1 MRFSVWMR
9 AHRRLQWRAETA
21 LALGVGAVL
30 TALVA
35 LPLLRIGQQALW
47 ADGSWRLAAAWTR
60 LIAPDTLQATVNSL
74 IVSLGGTAVAV
85 VFGTAYA
92 LLVGLTDLRGKRGL
106 IFLLLL
112 PLMIPPQITAMSWA
126 QLLGPGSALLKPLG
140 LAPAPGSSN
149 PMYGLAGI
157 TLLLGLQQTP
167 LVFLALRPGVSSL
180 PSDLIEAAQSAG
192 ACSLWRL
199 RTVLLPVLMPG
210 VLAGAA
216 LSFVSCL
223 DNFGIPALL
232 GTPVGYTVLS
242 TLIYQKLSGF
252 GLSVLSDV
260 AQLSLLAAALALLGL
275 GAQGLL
281 QRRWQGHL
289 SGASSPYCITLGRWK
304 TTLTAAAWA
313 LLIAVLITPA
323 LALLATSLVSIYG
336 LPLTPKTL
344 TWAHYQSLLGDD
356 MVRTAL
362 RNSLW
367 LAGWAAALTAA
378 IALPV
383 GYLVVWDK
391 GRVTAALAALA
402 DLPFALPG
410 AVVAVAAILML
421 LPPLPV
427 LHISLYSSL
436 WIILYAYLL
445 RFLTLAI
452 KPVVAGLSR
461 LDPALNDAARSC
473 GAGLFMRLRT
483 IVWPLAA
490 PLLLGGGILVFLM
503 ALNELTVS
511 ALLWSSGSETLGV
524 LIYNF
529 EEGGSTGAA
538 AALSVL
544 TIVAV
549 LGLLGVL
556 QTLSRRLPKGSLPW
570 A

>member
-1 MRFSVWMR
+1 MRL
-9 AHRRLQWRAETA
+9 AIRRHVVWRAETT
-21 LALGVGAVL
+21 LALGVAVL
-30 TALVA
+30 LAALIV
-35 LPLLRIGQQALW
+35 LPLLRIAQQALL
-47 ADGSWRLAAAWTR
+47 ADGHWRLAAAWTR
-60 LIAPDTLQATVNSL
+60 LIAPDTLQATGNSL
-74 IVSLGGTAVAV
+74 VVSLGGTVVAVA
-85 VFGTAYA
+85 FGVAYA
-92 LLVGLTDLRGKRGL
+92 LLIGLTDARGKRPL
-106 IFLLLL
+106 VFLLLL

-126 QLLGPGSALLKPLG
+126 QLLGPGSALLKSVG

-149 PMYGLAGI
+149 PLYSPAGI
-157 TLLLGLQQTP
+157 ALLLGLQQTP

-180 PSDLIEAAQSAG
+180 PRDLIEAAQSTGAG
-192 ACSLWRL
+192 AVWRL

-210 VLAGAA
+210 ILAGAA

-232 GTPVGYTVLS
+232 GAPVGYTVLS

-252 GLSVLSDV
+252 GLSVLSEV

-289 SGASSPYCITLGRWK
+289 GGASSPYRVALGRWR
-304 TTLTAAAWA
+304 TPLEWAAWGV
-313 LLIAVLITPA
+313 LGTVLIAPA
-323 LALLATSLVSIYG
+323 LALLATSVVSVYG
-336 LPLTPKTL
+336 LALTPATL
-344 TWAHYQSLLGDD
+344 TLAHYQSLMADG
-356 MVRTAL
+356 MVRAAFT
-362 RNSLW
+362 NSVW

-383 GYLVVWDK
+383 GYLVVWDR
-391 GRVTAALAALA
+391 GRVTHWLAALA

-410 AVVAVAAILML
+410 AVIAVAAILML
-421 LPPLPV
+421 LPPLPW
-427 LHISLYSSL
+427 LHISLYGTL

-490 PLLLGGGILVFLM
+490 PLLLGGALLVFLM
-503 ALNELTVS
+503 TLNELTVS

-529 EEGGSTGAA
+529 EEGGSSGAS

-544 TIVAV
+544 TIAAV
-549 LGLLGVL
+549 LALLGML
-556 QTLSRRLPKGSLPW
+556 QALSRRLPQGALPW
-570 A
+570 S

>member
-1 MRFSVWMR
+1 MRFSVWRHARWRM
-9 AHRRLQWRAETA
+9 QWRAETA
-21 LALGVGAVL
+21 LALGVAAVL

-47 ADGSWRLAAAWTR
+47 ADGSWRLSAAWAR
-60 LIAPDTLQATVNSL
+60 LIAPETLQATFNSL
-74 IVSLGGTAVAV
+74 VVSLGGTAVAV

-106 IFLLLL
+106 VFLLLL

-140 LAPAPGSSN
+140 LAPPPGSSN
-149 PMYGLAGI
+149 PMYSPTGI
-157 TLLLGLQQTP
+157 ALLLGLQQTP
-167 LVFLALRPGVSSL
+167 LVFLALRPGVASL
-180 PSDLIEAAQSAG
+180 PRDLIEAAQSAG
-192 ACSLWRL
+192 AGVFWRL

-210 VLAGAA
+210 MLAGAA

-232 GTPVGYTVLS
+232 GAPVGYTVLS

-289 SGASSPYCITLGRWK
+289 SGATSPYRIALGRWK
-304 TTLTAAAWA
+304 TPLTAAAWA

-378 IALPV
+378 LALPV

-391 GRVTAALAALA
+391 GRLTGALAALA

-427 LHISLYSSL
+427 LHISLYGTL

-490 PLLLGGGILVFLM
+490 PLLLGGAILVFLM

-544 TIVAV
+544 TIAVV

-556 QTLSRRLPKGSLPW
+556 QALSRRLPKGALPW